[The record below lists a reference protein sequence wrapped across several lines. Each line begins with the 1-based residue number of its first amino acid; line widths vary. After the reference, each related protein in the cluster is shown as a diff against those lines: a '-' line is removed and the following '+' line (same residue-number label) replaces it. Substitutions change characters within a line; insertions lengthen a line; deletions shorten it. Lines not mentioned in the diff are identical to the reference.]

1 MKGPYATAFTA
12 NTFQGIV
19 SPLTLLTYSC
29 FLTHAA
35 LTCDRLGGI
44 MKKICFSVLTLFVT
58 TFALAGSLVFPPAS
72 FAAGEG
78 FWSTSGNR
86 IVDANGNTVK
96 IAGVSWFGMETGTFA
111 PHGLWS
117 RGYREMMDQMKSLG
131 YNTIRLPYSNESLH
145 AKPNGI
151 DYGKNSD
158 LKNLSSL
165 EVMDKIVDY
174 AGATGMK
181 ILLDRHRPD
190 AGGQSSL
197 WYTDAYPE
205 SRWIDDWKML
215 AKRYRNNPAVIGAD
229 IHNEPHDNACWGCGD
244 RALDWKEAATR
255 AGNAILS
262 VNPDWLIV
270 VQGVQVHD
278 NQYYWWGGNLRGV
291 RTNPLSLN
299 VAGRVVYSIHDYPN
313 SVSPQSWFKDP
324 NYPNNLEGV
333 WDATW
338 GYVHKENIAPVLI
351 GEFGS
356 KLETEEDRK
365 WFQSLISYLKTNDMP
380 WVFWSW
386 NPNSG
391 DTNGLLKDDWNT
403 VDDRKQQLLSTIQG
417 MSFSPQNLP
426 SPTPAAASPT
436 PSSAPRITPHA
447 TPTPSITVYGNAVSV
462 WWPSNTNA
470 VSGVQPFKAVL
481 EGRNVESYD
490 MYWQVDGGALN
501 RMESS
506 YQDYPHKEASV
517 DLSGWNWKG
526 SGPYEV
532 RFVTRDSNGEIASS
546 TVSVTVR

>member
-1 MKGPYATAFTA
+1 
-12 NTFQGIV
+12 
-19 SPLTLLTYSC
+19 
-29 FLTHAA
+29 
-35 LTCDRLGGI
+35 
-44 MKKICFSVLTLFVT
+44 
-58 TFALAGSLVFPPAS
+58 
-72 FAAGEG
+72 
-78 FWSTSGNR
+78 
-86 IVDANGNTVK
+86 
-96 IAGVSWFGMETGTFA
+96 
-111 PHGLWS
+111 
-117 RGYREMMDQMKSLG
+117 
-131 YNTIRLPYSNESLH
+131 
-145 AKPNGI
+145 
-151 DYGKNSD
+151 
-158 LKNLSSL
+158 
-165 EVMDKIVDY
+165 
-174 AGATGMK
+174 
-181 ILLDRHRPD
+181 
-190 AGGQSSL
+190 
-197 WYTDAYPE
+197 
-205 SRWIDDWKML
+205 
-215 AKRYRNNPAVIGAD
+215 
-229 IHNEPHDNACWGCGD
+229 
-244 RALDWKEAATR
+244 
-255 AGNAILS
+255 
-262 VNPDWLIV
+262 
-270 VQGVQVHD
+270 
-278 NQYYWWGGNLRGV
+278 
-291 RTNPLSLN
+291 
-299 VAGRVVYSIHDYPN
+299 
-313 SVSPQSWFKDP
+313 
-324 NYPNNLEGV
+324 
-333 WDATW
+333 
-338 GYVHKENIAPVLI
+338 VLI